1 MNRKSYTPSSR
12 RIPEL
17 DGARVLLVFLV
28 SWYHIWQQS
37 WLTPHVGSVS
47 LDFLLRTGYIH
58 VDGTILLSAFLL
70 FLPYARSM
78 YEGARLPERDGFY
91 RRRIMRVVP
100 SYYFTTLLLLFAVA
114 LPWGLYSST
123 RFMAKDILT
132 HLTFSF
138 TFFYDTYHATPIGVA
153 SWTLVIEMQAYLLFP
168 YLARSATRH
177 PKTTLLSL
185 AAIAWLWRA
194 LCLLTLSD
202 YSMVVNQLPSFL
214 DVYAL
219 GMLLAMVYVRLAR
232 RQDRLKA
239 RRTQAL
245 WQIGATLLG
254 ILCIWALVY
263 VLKAQASS
271 DGHANIQA
279 GQLLRRP
286 LYAALVAGVMLC
298 LPFSMRPVRFLFG
311 NRLMHWLSGLSL
323 NYYLLHQ
330 NIAVH
335 LKRLGLPPSVSETP
349 HKDGELLW
357 QQRYTFLCFALSLLL
372 AIGVTY
378 LVEKP
383 CARLLKKWFDQYDAK
398 KARRKQALE

>member
-1 MNRKSYTPSSR
+1 MDKVNSLSHRH
-12 RIPEL
+12 IPEL
-17 DGARVLLVFLV
+17 DGLRVLLVFLV

-78 YEGARLPERDGFY
+78 YEGERLPDRDEFY
-91 RRRIMRVVP
+91 RRRVMRVVP
-100 SYYFTTLLLLFAVA
+100 SYYFITLLLLFAVA
-114 LPWGLYSST
+114 LPWGLYAST

-132 HLTFSF
+132 HLTFTS
-138 TFFYDTYHATPIGVA
+138 TFFRDTWHATPLGGA
-153 SWTLVIEMQAYLLFP
+153 SWTLIIEMQAYLLFP
-168 YLARSATRH
+168 YLAQSTVRH

-185 AAIAWLWRA
+185 TAIAWLWRA

-214 DVYAL
+214 DVYTL
-219 GMLLAMVYVRLAR
+219 GMLAAMVYVRLAR
-232 RQDRLKA
+232 RRDRLKE
-239 RRTQAL
+239 RQKQAL
-245 WQIGATLLG
+245 WQIGATLLA
-254 ILCIWALVY
+254 ILCVWALVY
-263 VLKAQASS
+263 VLKSQAAS
-271 DGHANIQA
+271 DGREGIQA
-279 GQLLRRP
+279 GQMLRRP
-286 LYAALVAGVMLC
+286 LYTALVAGVMLC

-335 LKRLGLPPSVSETP
+335 LKRLGIPPSVSKTP

-378 LVEKP
+378 LAEKP
-383 CARLLKKWFDQYDAK
+383 CARLLQKMFDQYDTK
-398 KARRKQALE
+398 KAHRKQAL

>member
-1 MNRKSYTPSSR
+1 MDKAIPPSSH
-12 RIPEL
+12 RIAEL
-17 DGARVLLVFLV
+17 DGLRVLLVFLV
-28 SWYHIWQQS
+28 SWYHFWQQS
-37 WLTPHVGSVS
+37 WLTPHAGSVS
-47 LDFLLRTGYIH
+47 LDFLMRTGYIH

-78 YEGARLPERDGFY
+78 YEGERLPDRDEFY

-100 SYYFTTLLLLFAVA
+100 SYYFITLLLLFAVA
-114 LPWGLYSST
+114 LPWGLYSSP

-132 HLTFSF
+132 HLTFTF
-138 TFFYDTYHATPIGVA
+138 TFFNDTYHATPLGGA
-153 SWTLVIEMQAYLLFP
+153 SWTLIIEMQAYLLFP
-168 YLARSATRH
+168 YLAQSAVRH

-185 AAIAWLWRA
+185 TAIAWLWRT

-202 YSMVVNQLPSFL
+202 YGMVVNQLPSFL

-219 GMLLAMVYVRLAR
+219 GMLSAMVYVRLAR
-232 RQDRLKA
+232 RQDRMKA
-239 RRTQAL
+239 RQSQAL

-254 ILCIWALVY
+254 VLCVWALVY
-263 VLKAQASS
+263 VLKSQAAS
-271 DGHANIQA
+271 DGHEGIQA
-279 GQLLRRP
+279 GQMLRRP

-349 HKDGELLW
+349 HMDGEILW
-357 QQRYTFLCFALSLLL
+357 QNRYTFLCFALSLLL

-383 CARLLKKWFDQYDAK
+383 CARLLQKMFDQYDAK
-398 KARRKQALE
+398 KAQSKQALE